1 METKPLSQSSLR
13 NLQQRIVAVFN
24 RAVKCGKLNANPF
37 YQMLKS
43 DTFAKGDKATK
54 SFLTP
59 MELKLFM
66 ASVEASPGV
75 SEAQSAFVFA
85 CLTGLRISD
94 IKALEWSNIKKTD
107 NSYMLFIEQKKTK
120 ERIAVP
126 IGTTAMEWLP
136 EKGEDDKVFHLAA
149 HANVDAAIKRIAKKV
164 GIEKNVSFHTA
175 RHTFA
180 TLVQAVTRDIETTKK
195 MLGHRSLKSTMVY
208 AEVLTE
214 EKVKA
219 VENTKTVFHSRKLK
233 VENKKI
239 PQTKR
244 TAATNRHPRK
254 VTE

>member
-1 METKPLSQSSLR
+1 
-13 NLQQRIVAVFN
+13 
-24 RAVKCGKLNANPF
+24 
-37 YQMLKS
+37 
-43 DTFAKGDKATK
+43 
-54 SFLTP
+54 
-59 MELKLFM
+59 
-66 ASVEASPGV
+66 
-75 SEAQSAFVFA
+75 
-85 CLTGLRISD
+85 
-94 IKALEWSNIKKTD
+94 
-107 NSYMLFIEQKKTK
+107 
-120 ERIAVP
+120 
-126 IGTTAMEWLP
+126 
-136 EKGEDDKVFHLAA
+136 
-149 HANVDAAIKRIAKKV
+149 VDAAIKRIAKKV

-219 VENTKTVFHSRKLK
+219 VENTKTVFHSCKPK

-239 PQTKR
+239 PKTKR